1 MNKGKTPIC
10 QRFPVH
16 PLMWILSFSAVAVT
30 GLCVAN
36 AAVSVLVIL
45 KEDASKE
52 RGGSP
57 LPGGGEAVALLPRE
71 VWMPIPGGAQ
81 GWGEGPC
88 AELVGTTSPQQEVG
102 RAWSLRS
109 PSSLNH
115 SALLLETAEA
125 HGEQRGGLLNHQ
137 IFPPGR
143 DPQESP
149 SPTPGPTQH
158 RPNPMS
164 KSTVRSCSMPNIL
177 WGRTFS

>member
-36 AAVSVLVIL
+36 AAVSVLIIL

-81 GWGEGPC
+81 GWGTGPC

-102 RAWSLRS
+102 
-109 PSSLNH
+109 
-115 SALLLETAEA
+115 SA
-125 HGEQRGGLLNHQ
+125 
-137 IFPPGR
+137 
-143 DPQESP
+143 
-149 SPTPGPTQH
+149 
-158 RPNPMS
+158 
-164 KSTVRSCSMPNIL
+164 
-177 WGRTFS
+177 